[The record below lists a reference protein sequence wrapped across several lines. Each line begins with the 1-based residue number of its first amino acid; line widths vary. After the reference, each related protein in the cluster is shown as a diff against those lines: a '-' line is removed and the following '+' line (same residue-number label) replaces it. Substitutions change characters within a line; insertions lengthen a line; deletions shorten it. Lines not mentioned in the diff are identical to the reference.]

1 MTQKQ
6 MLGVVGGV
14 VLTVFVLVFVYQQ
27 YAGESASSVS
37 STPSQK
43 KVTTETTRESVMVP
57 VPETID
63 DIALSI
69 ESESAFDLSALDD
82 EETGALD
89 EVNQDSESVNNLG
102 TSYDEN
108 NL

>member
-27 YAGESASSVS
+27 YAGESTPVS